1 MPRPIVLAT
10 RHFPAAVEQRLN
22 ALFEARLNPE
32 DDLWDSAEIARRAAS
47 ASGGAD
53 GLMIAA
59 GQRLDAAA
67 IAALPASIKIIATFS
82 VGYEH
87 LDVAAAAARGIVCS
101 NTPDVLTDATA
112 DIALLIMLGAARR
125 AWEGQAMLRAGQWH
139 GWAPTQLMGIGLT
152 GKRLGIVGMGRIGQA
167 LAQRARA
174 CGMEIHY
181 YNRHHLPAAQEQ
193 GAIFHE
199 TVEEL
204 LPLAQ
209 FLSLH
214 CPLTPQT
221 AKLVN
226 RDSIA
231 ALPDGAV
238 IVNTARGGIVDDE
251 ALIAALRSGKIAA
264 AGLDVFEG
272 EPKVDSRYLSLD
284 NAYIL
289 PHMGSASTE
298 ARNAMGFCAIDNL
311 KAVLI
316 DAKPA
321 PNLVTA

>member
-1 MPRPIVLAT
+1 
-10 RHFPAAVEQRLN
+10 
-22 ALFEARLNPE
+22 
-32 DDLWDSAEIARRAAS
+32 
-47 ASGGAD
+47 
-53 GLMIAA
+53 
-59 GQRLDAAA
+59 
-67 IAALPASIKIIATFS
+67 
-82 VGYEH
+82 
-87 LDVAAAAARGIVCS
+87 
-101 NTPDVLTDATA
+101 
-112 DIALLIMLGAARR
+112 
-125 AWEGQAMLRAGQWH
+125 
-139 GWAPTQLMGIGLT
+139 
-152 GKRLGIVGMGRIGQA
+152 
-167 LAQRARA
+167 
-174 CGMEIHY
+174 MEIHY
-181 YNRHHLPAAQEQ
+181 YNRHRLPPAQEQ
-193 GAIFHE
+193 GAIFHA

-204 LPLAQ
+204 LPLSQ

-221 AKLVN
+221 ARLIN

-251 ALIAALRSGKIAA
+251 ALIAALKSGKVAA

-272 EPKVDSRYLSLD
+272 EPKVDARYLGLT

-311 KAVLI
+311 QAVLI
-316 DAKPA
+316 DGRTA